1 MSAINL
7 KNENYLAQ
15 LDDMQLLQRLLD
27 SFSTITKMYVAVTD
41 VNGCTILSSNKGDTD
56 FCQLIKS
63 TPKGLECCH
72 GSYARA
78 GKEAEK
84 WNEPYFFKCHAGL
97 IAWVCPIILNGRHE
111 GNFICGQVL
120 MWQPDKYYIKEIIEA
135 TQKLDINKA
144 ALETAAKKLEVI
156 SADQMQAAADL
167 LYVVANYFA
176 QSGTST
182 LDYQHKLRM
191 ISSWL
196 WNENYNEKENLQIHR
211 SEEQDI
217 LDLEDELLKEIR
229 LSNQEKARELLKKMA
244 FKFFTHSKGKIEIMK
259 GMCIEFVSLLTR
271 FATECGTK
279 FEESIR
285 YSFKNLN
292 ELEEA
297 DTVEK
302 VILWLLTTGESYI
315 DLLTA
320 KDVDP
325 QDTIINNAISFIN
338 DNYSSPDLSLEKIAD
353 HCHISPSY
361 LSRIFKK
368 KMGFSLTEQV
378 NRTRIEEAKRL
389 LQMSDA
395 TVNETAAKVG
405 FTDRSYF
412 CKVFKKQVGLS
423 PSDYKNRF

>member
-1 MSAINL
+1 MSAIHLKKENL
-7 KNENYLAQ
+7 N
-15 LDDMQLLQRLLD
+15 DMQLLQRLLD
-27 SFSTITKMYVAVTD
+27 SFSTITRMYVAVTD
-41 VNGCTILSSNKGDTD
+41 VKGCNILSSNKGDTD
-56 FCQLIKS
+56 FCQLIKA

-97 IAWVCPIILNGRHE
+97 MAWVCPIVLNGRHE

-120 MWQPDKYYIKEIIEA
+120 MWQPDKYYIKEIID
-135 TQKLDINKA
+135 TTRKLDIDKSA
-144 ALETAAKKLEVI
+144 MEKAAKKLEVV
-156 SADQMQAAADL
+156 SAEQMQAAADL

-196 WNENYNEKENLQIHR
+196 WNENYNVKEHLPIHK

-217 LDLEDELLKEIR
+217 LELENELLREIR
-229 LSNQEKARELLKKMA
+229 LSNQEKARELLKKIA
-244 FKFFTHSKGKIEIMK
+244 FKFFTHSKGKIEIIK
-259 GMCIEFVSLLTR
+259 GMCIEFISLLTR

-302 VILWLLTTGESYI
+302 VILWLLTTGDSYI

-320 KDVDP
+320 KDTDP
-325 QDTIINNAISFIN
+325 QEAIINNAISYIK
-338 DNYSSPDLSLEKIAD
+338 DNYSSPDLSLEKIAG

-378 NRTRIEEAKRL
+378 NRTRIE
-389 LQMSDA
+389 
-395 TVNETAAKVG
+395 
-405 FTDRSYF
+405 
-412 CKVFKKQVGLS
+412 
-423 PSDYKNRF
+423 

>member
-1 MSAINL
+1 MSTFPL
-7 KNENYLAQ
+7 KNENYIEQ
-15 LDDMQLLQRLLD
+15 LNDMQLLQRLLD

-41 VNGCTILSSNKGDTD
+41 IKGCNMLASKKGDTD

-63 TPKGLECCH
+63 TPKGMECCY

-78 GKEAEK
+78 GREAEK

-97 IAWVCPIILNGRHE
+97 IAWACPIVLNGRHE

-120 MWQPDKYYIKEIIEA
+120 MWQPDKYYIREIMDI
-135 TQKLDINKA
+135 TNKLDIDKTE
-144 ALETAAKKLEVI
+144 LEQAAKKLEVI
-156 SADQMQAAADL
+156 SAEQMQSAADL

-176 QSGTST
+176 HSGTTT

-196 WNENYNEKENLQIHR
+196 WNENYKEKDQLQIPG

-217 LDLEDELLKEIR
+217 LKLENELLREIR
-229 LSNQEKARELLKKMA
+229 LSHQEKSRELLKQIA
-244 FKFFTHSKGKIEIMK
+244 IKFFTHSKGKIELIK
-259 GMCIEFVSLLTR
+259 GMCIEFISLLTR

-320 KDVDP
+320 KDTDP
-325 QDTIINNAISFIN
+325 QETIINHAISFIR
-338 DNYSSPDLSLEKIAD
+338 DNYSSQDLSLEVIAN

-378 NRTRIEEAKRL
+378 NRTRVEEAKRL
-389 LQMSDA
+389 LQVSDA
-395 TVNETAAKVG
+395 TVNETAANVG
-405 FTDRSYF
+405 FADRSYF